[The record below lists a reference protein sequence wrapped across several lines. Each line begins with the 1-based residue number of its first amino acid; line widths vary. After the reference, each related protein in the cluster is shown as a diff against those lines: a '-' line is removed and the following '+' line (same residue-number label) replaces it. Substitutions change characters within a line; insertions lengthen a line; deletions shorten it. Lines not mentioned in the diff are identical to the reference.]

1 MTKAKSKKAKERLLA
16 ADECMLGGKRVRV
29 AKLTPKK
36 WKELVRAVE
45 RLPALI
51 VQLAGAPQEELHSFV
66 VAASELAM
74 DEIVSVTAV
83 LSGLDEVYLEEN
95 AGLDELFDYFVRVY
109 EYNNLSKLAKNVQSL
124 LSPILA
130 KIDEQSTN
138 G

>member
-1 MTKAKSKKAKERLLA
+1 MTKTKKAKERLLA
-16 ADECMLGGKRVRV
+16 ADECMLGGKRVRI

-36 WKELVRAVE
+36 WKEVVRAAE

-51 VQLAGAPQEELHSFV
+51 VQVASAPQEDLHSFI

-74 DEIVSVTAV
+74 DEIVAVTAV
-83 LSGLDEVYLEEN
+83 LSGLDEEYLEES
-95 AGLDELFDYFVRVY
+95 AGIDELFDYFVRVF